1 MAIFRNKVSEM
12 SQFLKDV
19 YEGLESEPK
28 TLSSKYFYDEI
39 GDDLFVKIMNMPEYY
54 LTNCEFEIFSEQ
66 SSSIIS
72 AFNMTEEFDLI
83 ELGAGDGTKTIEL
96 LKALNGSVEYVYSP
110 VDISENALEGL
121 KKRLNDELP
130 SVKVDKQQGE
140 YFEVLGQIKDVQK
153 PKVILFLGSNI
164 GNLEDAN
171 AKKFISLLAQSLN
184 TSDKLL
190 IGIDLIKSSSIVL
203 PAYNDGQG
211 YTRDFNLNLLNRI
224 NRELKGNIEVDNFKH
239 VPSYTSDEGI
249 ARSHIESL
257 CDQTFTVS
265 GKQFSLTKG
274 EQIRTEISR
283 KYNDQIMADI
293 INGSGLKV
301 INKFTDKKNYFADYL
316 LEKG

>member
-1 MAIFRNKVSEM
+1 M

-190 IGIDLIKSSSIVL
+190 IGVDLIKSSSIVL

>member
-1 MAIFRNKVSEM
+1 M

>member
-1 MAIFRNKVSEM
+1 M

-184 TSDKLL
+184 AGDKLL

-224 NRELKGNIEVDNFKH
+224 NQELKGNIEVDNFKH